1 MADEVTLA
9 RTALLDALE
18 ALQEHLDAV
27 ILVGAQAVYLHTGD
41 AKVALAEFT
50 TDGDL
55 AIDPDLLGSDPLIE
69 DAMMAAGFSADPRE
83 SAVGTWLAGNRVPV
97 DLMIPD
103 AVAGSG
109 RRSVNAPPHD
119 SKSMRRAR
127 GLEAA
132 LVDSSKRM
140 LEALDPATDSR
151 KFVIS
156 IAGPAALIVAKL
168 HKIKDR
174 IGVPSRLD
182 NKDAH
187 DTYRMLVAI
196 ETELLARDF
205 KTLLAT
211 PISEPTTREAVELL
225 RVLLADGPDATGS
238 RMAGA
243 AEEIVGDPVAVSESV
258 SLLAQDL
265 LDELGAISREPDAA
279 P

>member
-1 MADEVTLA
+1 MA

-18 ALQEHLDAV
+18 ALQDHLDAV
-27 ILVGAQAVYLHTGD
+27 ILVGAQAVYQHTGG

-55 AIDPDLLGSDPLIE
+55 AINPDLLGTDPLIE
-69 DAMMAAGFSADPRE
+69 DAMIAAGFTRDLRNGV
-83 SAVGTWLAGNRVPV
+83 VGTWLSRNLVPI

-103 AVAGSG
+103 AVAGRG
-109 RRSVNAPPHD
+109 RRSVDVPPHD

-132 LVDSSKRM
+132 LVDNSKRII
-140 LEALDPATDSR
+140 AAIDPSTDRR
-151 KFVIS
+151 KFSVFV
-156 IAGPAALIVAKL
+156 AGPAALVVAKL
-168 HKIKDR
+168 HKINDR
-174 IGVPSRLD
+174 IDHPSRLE

-187 DTYRMLVAI
+187 DIYRLLVALD
-196 ETELLARDF
+196 TVQLASAF
-205 KTLLAT
+205 TTLLAT
-211 PISEPTTREAVELL
+211 PVSEPVTREAVKLL
-225 RVLLADGPDATGS
+225 RTLFAVGSDATGS

-265 LDELGAISREPDAA
+265 LDALGTPTAIG
-279 P
+279 

>member
-1 MADEVTLA
+1 MELA

-18 ALQEHLDAV
+18 ALNEHLEAV
-27 ILVGAQAVYLHTGD
+27 ILVGAQAVYQHTGN

-69 DAMMAAGFSADPRE
+69 DAMTAAGFRPDPRG
-83 SAVGTWLAGNRVPV
+83 SAVGTWLAGNGVPI

-109 RRSVNAPPHD
+109 RRSVTVPPHD

-132 LVDSSKRM
+132 LVDNSPRTLGAFDS
-140 LEALDPATDSR
+140 AADPR
-151 KFVIS
+151 IFVVS
-156 IAGPAALIVAKL
+156 VAGTAALIVAKL
-168 HKIKDR
+168 HKINDR
-174 IGVPSRLD
+174 ISNPTRLD
-182 NKDAH
+182 IKDAH
-187 DTYRMLVAI
+187 DIYRMLVAI
-196 ETELLARDF
+196 ETEPLARSF
-205 KTLLAT
+205 TALLKEAV
-211 PISEPTTREAVELL
+211 SEPVTREAVQLL
-225 RVLLADGPDATGS
+225 KVLFAAGPDAAGS
-238 RMAGA
+238 RMAGV

-265 LDELGAISREPDAA
+265 LNALDDPATVS
-279 P
+279 